1 MAYFNIDCFYIA
13 TNRWS
18 DPKLV
23 LQKIFNLELLSLVLR
38 AQFMI
43 INISNGSLRERVNS
57 IFIQIFKS
65 IFDIRVKFCTDW
77 WYKLVGGNI

>member
-1 MAYFNIDCFYIA
+1 MDFVE
-13 TNRWS
+13 
-18 DPKLV
+18 K
-23 LQKIFNLELLSLVLR
+23 
-38 AQFMI
+38 
-43 INISNGSLRERVNS
+43 SLRERVNS

>member
-1 MAYFNIDCFYIA
+1 MAYFNIDCFNIA

-43 INISNGSLRERVNS
+43 INISNG
-57 IFIQIFKS
+57 
-65 IFDIRVKFCTDW
+65 FC
-77 WYKLVGGNI
+77 

>member
-38 AQFMI
+38 AQLMI
-43 INISNGSLRERVNS
+43 INISNG
-57 IFIQIFKS
+57 
-65 IFDIRVKFCTDW
+65 FC
-77 WYKLVGGNI
+77 